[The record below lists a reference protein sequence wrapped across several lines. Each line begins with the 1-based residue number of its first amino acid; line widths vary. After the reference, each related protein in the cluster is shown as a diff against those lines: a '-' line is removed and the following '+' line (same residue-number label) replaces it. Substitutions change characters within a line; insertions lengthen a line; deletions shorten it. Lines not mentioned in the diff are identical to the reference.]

1 MFEEEAMRKLYETQ
15 EQTKRLRKMWRGVG
29 MRIEEAAPFTILAI
43 QALLP
48 EFGDTPRSDLVSV
61 GDVLCSVNAVDT
73 LCICLCRC
81 LDTRSMLPYP

>member
-1 MFEEEAMRKLYETQ
+1 
-15 EQTKRLRKMWRGVG
+15 MWRGVG

-61 GDVLCSVNAVDT
+61 GDILCSVNAVCSNVLL
-73 LCICLCRC
+73 LCC
-81 LDTRSMLPYP
+81 